1 MKLYRMCI
9 QKFQWSLRELDETD
23 FDTLIEFL
31 FYEEKSDPNIR
42 TIGGK
47 TYKRATAPPSWL

>member
-1 MKLYRMCI
+1 MCV
-9 QKFQWSLRELDETD
+9 QNFRWSLHELDETD

-31 FYEEKSDPNIR
+31 FYEEEPDPNTR
-42 TIGGK
+42 VIGGK